1 MGGYSERERVA
12 VIRGSG
18 STSVAKVRLR
28 MLLAALLATF
38 LSALLPAGSASAVAS
53 PAHQSCVG
61 VASSTLF
68 SFVGDRE
75 PKTMCQHHGRAP
87 AQLKIVSR
95 DLSSAATTFS
105 PVATTAPPQLSA
117 DAGALPPAAAR
128 ALSERATLATPPP
141 TGVAAEDGG
150 LLFRGVAKT
159 HPGYEDA
166 LNGVA
171 KPRGGLASAAE
182 HNAGDTRSEFTSWT
196 TDRSTAE
203 SFSYPG
209 GVVLSVPKA
218 SVANRVFG
226 SPDLYDEFEILIRGP
241 VSGARVG

>member
-141 TGVAAEDGG
+141 TGVAAEGADAAAVDVGHAGIHQFPGVTAGKSQFFDGADLGG
-150 LLFRGVAKT
+150 LSSTGDLAGVAQKNGNIRYVLRGSGDVGVDRT
-159 HPGYEDA
+159 TGLPTDIYTVIRKPDGSVLTIFPG
-166 LNGVA
+166 
-171 KPRGGLASAAE
+171 
-182 HNAGDTRSEFTSWT
+182 TSPM
-196 TDRSTAE
+196 S
-203 SFSYPG
+203 
-209 GVVLSVPKA
+209 
-218 SVANRVFG
+218 
-226 SPDLYDEFEILIRGP
+226 
-241 VSGARVG
+241 

>member
-1 MGGYSERERVA
+1 MKFRGGACRS
-12 VIRGSG
+12 
-18 STSVAKVRLR
+18 
-28 MLLAALLATF
+28 AALV
-38 LSALLPAGSASAVAS
+38 LLVLLFAWLPTGRPVVAG
-53 PAHQSCVG
+53 
-61 VASSTLF
+61 
-68 SFVGDRE
+68 
-75 PKTMCQHHGRAP
+75 
-87 AQLKIVSR
+87 
-95 DLSSAATTFS
+95 AATT
-105 PVATTAPPQLSA
+105 ATAHAYDLPAQH
-117 DAGALPPAAAR
+117 AGLREEPSNDFAVD
-128 ALSERATLATPPP
+128 ATLSDRQQSAVTWDRSV
-141 TGVAAEDGG
+141 TAASCVAAEDGG